1 MESLNSSQEVSF
13 PARVEMVYLKCP
25 KCRDG
30 YLMYAADD
38 SNMVYPTSSSSIL
51 FHHVCNVCGNEVKI
65 TERYPFQR
73 IIVKDLLPKDM
84 EVN

>member
-1 MESLNSSQEVSF
+1 LKVLNSPQEVSF

-38 SNMVYPTSSSSIL
+38 PIMTYSTSSNSIL

-65 TERYPFQR
+65 SERYPFQR